1 MQRNIRPGE
10 ENVTPKKEEE
20 GAKGEHKESNKVM
33 PRTRKTKK
41 GATTRRGRKRR
52 QKLRQRKRTGRNTN
66 RQTDRDGERQRYQK
80 AERD

>member
-1 MQRNIRPGE
+1 M
-10 ENVTPKKEEE
+10 TPKKEEE

-33 PRTRKTKK
+33 PRTRKTRK

-52 QKLRQRKRTGRNTN
+52 QKLPQRKRTGRN
-66 RQTDRDGERQRYQK
+66 RQTDTDGERQRYQK